1 MAKRMPMGIL
11 DKLAKSGK
19 DDFRAETWADLDPG
33 MKFYWIITV
42 ITLPFGILGTLIYL
56 IGQFS

>member
-1 MAKRMPMGIL
+1 MTKRMPMGIL
-11 DKLAKSGK
+11 DKLAKMGK

-33 MKFYWIITV
+33 MKFFWIITL